1 MVILRQNQH
10 HTEMKHKKRPDMDM
24 VPQDG
29 DMCIPKHYI
38 KPYSHGECHGVFLS
52 LRPMQG
58 GKEVPA
64 TLYRRST
71 QEMLSAK
78 R

>member
-1 MVILRQNQH
+1 
-10 HTEMKHKKRPDMDM
+10 MKNGKRPDMDM
-24 VPQDG
+24 APQDG
-29 DMCIPKHYI
+29 DMFIPKHYI
-38 KPYSHGECHGVFLS
+38 KTYSHGECHGVILS

-71 QEMLSAK
+71 QEMLSKK